1 MEGVREVFSSKYFSS
16 FGYIVALFH
25 LLPLVIFSGYTGH
38 LRTSERTTFSCPSFP
53 DSRDDCLV
61 KYDEHYN
68 SPFPP
73 YGFVLLCFLPPLAVS
88 IAYSWCF
95 VKSRVDEIEIALK
108 PDPEV
113 PRPRPILRT
122 RRVFYSY
129 FLHLLV
135 RLALGISFL
144 VLQNLVFYPNG
155 FPTKFACVSPT
166 VKPTVILNSTD
177 FNVTE
182 DDGLAIDC
190 NNSVGSDNATCAM
203 GIWVVNI
210 LFAILVFGEL
220 CYLVM
225 RATRSE
231 KFTFDSEFCEKYF
244 FNKSAI
250 TLPEVTLRMKR
261 RVRKETEVLEP
272 LIAQAEIENNR
283 LLDDIFVDLVIYTG
297 RAKHEFANALERH
310 EIFEIYLKPQC
321 GSIAIKKL
329 EELLLPNKDTK
340 DPRKI
345 LVIGR
350 PGIGKSLICS
360 KLSRDWSKGDLL
372 RDSNKSFKHL
382 FLFQFRWFNTETS
395 TKITLKHLLSRLVS
409 EGSVDNAV
417 LQDILDNPEKVLLIF
432 DGLDEFKHHESC
444 LEDER
449 AQGGNSPTDKM
460 PFSALYVKLIK
471 GKQLPGATVLTT
483 CRPNVARSFADLKL
497 FDRRVEIMG
506 FTPEKVQ
513 EYVHKFFAP
522 NIETRDRIWGHISSN
537 AELLSLCYIP
547 MNSFIVCSILEEL
560 IKLQD
565 TDSGSAL
572 PTTSTEIYNGALR
585 FFIFKCHPEYK
596 GKQLTEDYLA
606 GNVGFSD
613 SVEKTLSQVE
623 SLAKTG
629 IEEGRLVFNSAE
641 VKGIEGCGLFNRMPN
656 LEIAPYKFKPQFCFI
671 HLTLQELLAARR
683 IAKMKPSDLS
693 AFITL
698 NVSDRK
704 WHLVIQFVAG
714 LLGGQEPI
722 ESIDSYISLLCD
734 SLTKE
739 LPMKTS
745 KTQQKALLL
754 MKCLHE
760 CNNETVLK
768 KVASKL
774 QKNSMF
780 GNRLDLSDS
789 QLTPADCPAIGHFIT
804 HLHKRSELVL
814 CNVADQGVAHLC
826 GALKDGNCKLT
837 KLSLDCSR
845 ITDQGVAHL
854 CDALKDG
861 NCKLTKLSLGYN
873 HITVQGVAHLCDTL
887 KDGNCKLT
895 VLNLVCNHITDQ
907 GVEHL
912 CDALTDGNCKVTKLN
927 LSLTKI
933 TDQGAKH
940 LCDALKDENCKL
952 TVLDLGA
959 NYITEQGA
967 AYLFDALKDVNCRL
981 TKLYLH
987 ETNITDKGV
996 AHLCDALKDGNCK
1009 LTKLILDANDITDQG
1024 VAQLCHALKDEN
1036 CKLTELNLARN
1047 HITGQGIAHLQD
1059 ALNDGNCKLTKFNL

>member
-1 MEGVREVFSSKYFSS
+1 M
-16 FGYIVALFH
+16 
-25 LLPLVIFSGYTGH
+25 
-38 LRTSERTTFSCPSFP
+38 
-53 DSRDDCLV
+53 

-68 SPFPP
+68 SPFPL

-108 PDPEV
+108 PDPED
-113 PRPRPILRT
+113 PRPRPRLRT

-135 RLALGISFL
+135 RLVLGISFL

-190 NNSVGSDNATCAM
+190 DNSVGSDNATCAM

-225 RATRSE
+225 RAVRSK
-231 KFTFDSEFCEKYF
+231 KFTFDSEFCQKYF
-244 FNKSAI
+244 FNKSGTAI
-250 TLPEVTLRMKR
+250 TLHEVTLRMKR
-261 RVRKETEVLEP
+261 GVREETEVLEP
-272 LIAQAEIENNR
+272 LIAQPEIESNR

-297 RAKHEFANALERH
+297 RAKHEFADSLERH

-329 EELLLPNKDTK
+329 EELLLPNKDTEN
-340 DPRKI
+340 PRKI

-372 RDSNKSFKHL
+372 CDSNKSFKHL

-395 TKITLKHLLSRLVS
+395 TKITLERLFSCLVS
-409 EGSVDNAV
+409 EGSVGKVV

-449 AQGGNSPTDKM
+449 AQGGNSPTDEM
-460 PFSALYVKLIK
+460 PFSALYVKLIR

-483 CRPNVARSFADLKL
+483 CRPNEAQSFAGLKL

-522 NIETRDRIWGHISSN
+522 DIETGNRIWGHSSN

-572 PTTSTEIYNGALR
+572 LTTSTEIYNGALR
-585 FFIFKCHPEYK
+585 FFIFKFHPEYK

-629 IEEGRLVFNSAE
+629 IEQGRLVFNLAE
-641 VKGIEGCGLFNRMPN
+641 VKGIEGCGLFNGMPN
-656 LEIAPYKFKPQFCFI
+656 LEIAPYKFEPQFCFI

-693 AFITL
+693 DFITL

-745 KTQQKALLL
+745 KTRQKALLL

-804 HLHKRSELVL
+804 HL
-814 CNVADQGVAHLC
+814 Q
-826 GALKDGNCKLT
+826 
-837 KLSLDCSR
+837 
-845 ITDQGVAHL
+845 
-854 CDALKDG
+854 
-861 NCKLTKLSLGYN
+861 
-873 HITVQGVAHLCDTL
+873 
-887 KDGNCKLT
+887 
-895 VLNLVCNHITDQ
+895 
-907 GVEHL
+907 
-912 CDALTDGNCKVTKLN
+912 
-927 LSLTKI
+927 
-933 TDQGAKH
+933 
-940 LCDALKDENCKL
+940 
-952 TVLDLGA
+952 
-959 NYITEQGA
+959 
-967 AYLFDALKDVNCRL
+967 
-981 TKLYLH
+981 
-987 ETNITDKGV
+987 
-996 AHLCDALKDGNCK
+996 
-1009 LTKLILDANDITDQG
+1009 
-1024 VAQLCHALKDEN
+1024 
-1036 CKLTELNLARN
+1036 
-1047 HITGQGIAHLQD
+1047 
-1059 ALNDGNCKLTKFNL
+1059 